1 MLMELFLIWHC
12 VDVANCQT
20 GGDLSNIAAT
30 YIGIIAGFV
39 LGGIISWWIYN
50 RQEKTAVKQQEI
62 LDHIVN
68 LEEKHEHILEK
79 HEFILEKIQLFE
91 QNHDEMLNNILTL
104 DKKINSLLENK

>member
-12 VDVANCQT
+12 VDVANCQKA
-20 GGDLSNIAAT
+20 GDLSNIAST
-30 YIGIIAGFV
+30 YIGIVAGFL

-50 RQEKTAVKQQEI
+50 RQEKTAGKEQEI

-68 LEEKHEHILEK
+68 LEEKHEHVLEK
-79 HEFILEKIQLFE
+79 HELVLEKIQIVE
-91 QNHDEMLNNILTL
+91 QNHEEMLNNLLTI

>member
-1 MLMELFLIWHC
+1 MDLFLIWHC
-12 VDVANCQT
+12 VDVANCQK

-30 YIGIIAGFV
+30 YIGIITGFV

-50 RQEKTAVKQQEI
+50 RQEKTAGTRHEI

-79 HEFILEKIQLFE
+79 HEFILEKIQIFE
-91 QNHDEMLNNILTL
+91 QNHDKMLNNILTI

>member
-1 MLMELFLIWHC
+1 
-12 VDVANCQT
+12 VANCQK

-39 LGGIISWWIYN
+39 LAGIISWWIYN
-50 RQEKTAVKQQEI
+50 RQEKTAGKQHEI

-68 LEEKHEHILEK
+68 LGEKHEHILEK
-79 HEFILEKIQLFE
+79 HEFILEKIQIFE
-91 QNHDEMLNNILTL
+91 QNHEEMLNNILTI